1 MKNIK
6 KRDFIAT
13 HTFHSPSA
21 RKAFFDTVKDRKKNS
36 DWWGNETAE
45 VKEKFLL
52 ALKHRKIVDSVDIE
66 KDQSTDYALM
76 LQIFLGKGDFFFCHW
91 LAESEED
98 IHAVLRENGRDQLVF
113 TACYEI
119 SIHIDDRCLTDE
131 RAFPSGALEAMKD
144 S

>member
-13 HTFHSPSA
+13 HTFHSTSA

-52 ALKHRKIVDSVDIE
+52 ALRHRKILDSVDIE

-76 LQIFLGKGDFFFCHW
+76 LQIFLGEGDFFFV
-91 LAESEED
+91 
-98 IHAVLRENGRDQLVF
+98 IGKQ
-113 TACYEI
+113 
-119 SIHIDDRCLTDE
+119 
-131 RAFPSGALEAMKD
+131 
-144 S
+144 

>member
-21 RKAFFDTVKDRKKNS
+21 RKAFFDTMKDRKQNS

-45 VKEKFLL
+45 IKEKFLL
-52 ALKHRKIVDSVDIE
+52 ALKHRKILDSVDIE

-91 LAESEED
+91 KAIEKKAITDRLSVAS
-98 IHAVLRENGRDQLVF
+98 LKQLIVTMATLVDF
-113 TACYEI
+113 LKI
-119 SIHIDDRCLTDE
+119 NLCLVQPMINK
-131 RAFPSGALEAMKD
+131 FK
-144 S
+144 